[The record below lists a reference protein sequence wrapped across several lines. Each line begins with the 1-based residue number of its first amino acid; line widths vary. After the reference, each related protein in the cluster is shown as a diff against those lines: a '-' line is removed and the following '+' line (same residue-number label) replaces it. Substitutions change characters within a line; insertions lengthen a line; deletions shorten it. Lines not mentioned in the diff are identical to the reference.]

1 MNDWLSIAP
10 LGETLLELSIIIAIA
25 QCLMA
30 FFRNGKWQQ
39 SYQPSMAICAAVLM
53 FLSFGLLIYGFANSD
68 FSLKL
73 VAAHSH
79 SQSPMLYKITAS
91 WGNHEG
97 SMLLWCLILSL
108 YGAFMAVKLRLTPQ
122 QRSIALSVMG
132 VLQALFVGYLRLY
145 SNPFEAL
152 FPPAFEGEGF
162 NPLLQDFGLAI
173 HPPILYAGY
182 VGFASPFA
190 ISIAI
195 LWNKH
200 EGNFA
205 QVLHS
210 YLMFAWT
217 FLTAGIALGSWW
229 AYRELGWG
237 GWWFWDPVENVALL
251 PWLTGTA
258 LFHANLVLRKTG
270 NMPRYVLLLC
280 LICFALS
287 LIGTFL
293 VRSGLLTSVHSF
305 ASDPTR
311 GIVIC
316 VIMAIIITLA
326 IVAYFRGAGRFEV
339 VKISH
344 FRSKEALIL
353 INNLLLLLAMAMIF
367 LATFYPFVLEAI
379 NGSRI
384 TIGSSYFNEIF
395 AYLMLPTVVACAL
408 SNFLVWGE
416 NKTAKNSRNKMLVIS
431 VESAIITGGASYF
444 LHYVSIMLLLG
455 LWCGIVLLLAT
466 GNIAAK
472 LLYLRKLNITNIAV
486 MLGHLGLGLFVI
498 CATVFGAFHQSAEFV
513 MQIGDERTAFNDYA
527 ITLHNIDFGKGENY
541 LWQRG
546 EVRMLHNNQEI
557 IFYPEERFY
566 EAEQQ
571 FSNESAIKVF
581 LTHDWYVTMK
591 RINKVI
597 DKKLD
602 ERKKQQYIINIYY
615 NPLMLLLWLSV
626 AMMIIAGIIA
636 CINVKKS

>member
-1 MNDWLSIAP
+1 
-10 LGETLLELSIIIAIA
+10 
-25 QCLMA
+25 
-30 FFRNGKWQQ
+30 
-39 SYQPSMAICAAVLM
+39 
-53 FLSFGLLIYGFANSD
+53 
-68 FSLKL
+68 
-73 VAAHSH
+73 
-79 SQSPMLYKITAS
+79 
-91 WGNHEG
+91 
-97 SMLLWCLILSL
+97 
-108 YGAFMAVKLRLTPQ
+108 
-122 QRSIALSVMG
+122 
-132 VLQALFVGYLRLY
+132 
-145 SNPFEAL
+145 
-152 FPPAFEGEGF
+152 
-162 NPLLQDFGLAI
+162 
-173 HPPILYAGY
+173 
-182 VGFASPFA
+182 
-190 ISIAI
+190 
-195 LWNKH
+195 
-200 EGNFA
+200 
-205 QVLHS
+205 
-210 YLMFAWT
+210 MFAWT